1 MIWPPLSRKDRA
13 ASIHRIT
20 AAAIL
25 LCAASD
31 AVAAEALDVVTT
43 PGSGTLTMCRHWL
56 VYKSCSDYHRIAVP
70 ERVAVGDTLRLTFGS
85 NPKDYNFRVV
95 RLRRTGDTCTI
106 FSDSSNSGETGE
118 RLEIVPCQVATKPGA
133 R

>member
-1 MIWPPLSRKDRA
+1 MIRPRLPRKER
-13 ASIHRIT
+13 ASIHRIA

-25 LCAASD
+25 LYAASD
-31 AVAAEALDVVTT
+31 AAAAEALDVVTT

-95 RLRRTGDTCTI
+95 RLQRTRDTCTI

-118 RLEIVPCQVATKPGA
+118 RLEIAPCQVITKPGA